1 MIDSI
6 VADFKRSMRS
16 GNMVT
21 RLILINVVV
30 FLCLYLLK
38 AVLRGFEFDFNDVLS
53 WLALPNEGLKLL
65 TRPWTIIT
73 HMFVHIGFWHVAVNM
88 LYLYWFGR
96 IVGDLIG
103 DRHILPVYIYGGLV
117 GALAYIIVSN
127 IVHLAGGTFIGIGS
141 MAYGASA
148 AVAALVV
155 LSGMIAP
162 DYQLNLFLIGRV
174 PLKYVVAFI
183 VFFYIVGIFGTNSG
197 GNIGH
202 LGGVLLGYLY
212 YRNMQIGKDWSIGF
226 NNFLSRIGILKSSV
240 PAQRHSPKKSPLKVS
255 YKKDMT
261 SKSEMSVDEILE
273 KINKVG
279 LKGLTQKEREFLDKA
294 SKK

>member
-6 VADFKRSMRS
+6 VADFKRSIRS

-21 RLILINVVV
+21 RLILINVVI

-38 AVLRGFEFDFNDVLS
+38 AVLRGFEFDFNHLLS
-53 WLALPNEGLKLL
+53 WLALPSEGLRLL
-65 TRPWTIIT
+65 TRPWTIVT

-117 GALAYIIVSN
+117 GALAYVIVAN
-127 IVHLAGGTFIGIGS
+127 VVHLAGGTFVGIGS

-162 DYQLNLFLIGRV
+162 DYQLNLLLIGRV
-174 PLKYVVAFI
+174 SLKYIVAFI
-183 VFFYIVGIFGTNSG
+183 ILFYLVGMFGSNSG

-226 NNFLSRIGILKSSV
+226 NNFLSRIGILKSSMPV
-240 PAQRHSPKKSPLKVS
+240 KKHLPKKSPLKVS

-261 SKSEMSVDEILE
+261 TKSEMSVDEILE

-279 LKGLTQKEREFLDKA
+279 LKGLTKAEREFLDKA